1 MGVFQNIFG
10 KAKQVTNV
18 STYKEIGSYRA
29 NFSSFGTDIYQS
41 ETVKSCVRTLAE
53 HSSKANAKTKDT
65 RLQRLIQ
72 YRPNTYMN
80 GKDFL
85 YKVRTMLEL
94 QNTAFIYIQRDDM
107 GKCIGLYPVPFQRFD
122 AVEYMGRLY
131 IKFYFINGSYLTA
144 SWEDLA
150 VLRKD
155 YYKSD
160 ISGED
165 NDSLYQLLDL
175 INTTNQGIANAVK
188 SSANL
193 RGIVKATKGMLSD
206 EDIKKI
212 KDRFVG
218 DYLNINNEGG
228 IAALD
233 STQEFTPVNMSPIT
247 ANFAQMKEF
256 RENVY
261 RYYGVNDAIL
271 TSDYDE
277 KQLEAFYE
285 SRIEPFLVALSLELT
300 NKIFTDRQRGFENEI
315 LFESNRLAY
324 ASIQTKL
331 SLVALVDRGMMTPN
345 EVRQIMNLSP
355 IDGGDVPIR
364 RLDTAPIDDKKQ
376 DDKAENQDGKDG
388 DENADSEGQRVQ
400 SNTDTTTTDTTE
412 KN

>member
-1 MGVFQNIFG
+1 MGVWQNIFG
-10 KAKQVTNV
+10 KTKQINNY

-29 NFSSFGTDIYQS
+29 SFYNFGADIYQS
-41 ETVKSCVRTLAE
+41 DIVKSCVRVLAE
-53 HSSKANAKTKDT
+53 HSSKANAKTKDL

-107 GKCIGLYPVPFQRFD
+107 GKCIGLYPVPYQRYE

-131 IKFYFINGSYLTA
+131 IKFYFVNGTNLTV

-155 YYKSD
+155 YNKSD
-160 ISGED
+160 ISGEG

-193 RGIVKATKGMLSD
+193 RGIVKSTKSMLSD
-206 EDIKKI
+206 DDIKRTR
-212 KDRFVG
+212 DRFVS
-218 DYLNINNEGG
+218 DYMNLSNEGG

-233 STQEFTPVNMSPIT
+233 STQEFTPISMSPVT

-261 RYYGVNDAIL
+261 RYFGVNDAII

-364 RLDTAPIDDKKQ
+364 RLDTAPVDDKKTA
-376 DDKAENQDGKDG
+376 KEG
-388 DENADSEGQRVQ
+388 DNNANSEGQGV
-400 SNTDTTTTDTTE
+400 SGDTDTSATNTAE
-412 KN
+412 ENRQ